1 MNNISFLK
9 INYLFFSF
17 WVKCFESARRRFVNA
32 IERWEIMATRGRS
45 ITRLNIDRRHS
56 AYACIRA
63 VANTIQFL
71 FSTGRSSSRCTVLSI
86 ESRAIMFEKANCL
99 SQIIDF
105 YSIRYV
111 DQCFRSSI
119 HYLGIRANEIR
130 LLSIIKRT
138 FKYWNPID
146 T

>member
-1 MNNISFLK
+1 
-9 INYLFFSF
+9 
-17 WVKCFESARRRFVNA
+17 
-32 IERWEIMATRGRS
+32 MATRGRS

-63 VANTIQFL
+63 VASTIQFL

-105 YSIRYV
+105 YSRHPV
-111 DQCFRSSI
+111 SDDQCFCSSI
-119 HYLGIRANEIR
+119 HYLGFRANEIR
-130 LLSIIKRT
+130 TTLLSIIKKRLNVEIWSIRNI
-138 FKYWNPID
+138 FNEWEKNKEFNVIFRISMS
-146 T
+146 